1 MIRLLLSIGSIAV
14 AVGLLVSGTVA
25 FFSDTESSVGNVFA
39 AGAFDLEIDNESY
52 YNGNVCAVDVNDIDE
67 DQDVAEYVWQ
77 GASDYPV
84 AGTSCST
91 SFVPSN
97 LDEGDGLLF
106 FDFTDVKP
114 GDEGEDTISIHTQN
128 DAWVCLD
135 LTLTADDDVSTT
147 EPERA
152 VDVEEDAGNIFDG
165 ELADGIEFFW
175 WADDGDNVYEVG
187 ENGITDGVVSLAT
200 LDQTFPVALADSE
213 NNVWG
218 EEDGTPIPG
227 EETVYIAKA
236 WCLGDLTLTPDAQD
250 GGDLGKNPSVVSGV
264 SCDGDDLG
272 NEFQSDSASL
282 DISFTAIQARN
293 NDDYTCGEP
302 EVRLGSLTVT
312 KVVNGGDAG
321 PEDFTFDVTGPS
333 GPFNDVPSGTTLEGL
348 IAGDYTI
355 VEDGPGG
362 YVASFASCGGTG
374 TVAVTDNNN
383 TQCTVTNT
391 ANPGSIRV
399 DKAVSFTDTG
409 AAIGVADFQLYVKR
423 GADPAVLLTD
433 NVFTNGLPPGVYTVS
448 EIYTGGQPITY
459 DAIFSDGCTEIADTG
474 EATITLTPGGSVNC
488 ELQNSITVLQN
499 PA

>member
-175 WADDGDNVYEVG
+175 WADDGDNVYETG

-218 EEDGTPIPG
+218 DEEGTPIPG

-293 NDDYTCGEP
+293 NDDFTCGEP
-302 EVRLGSLTVT
+302 AVRLGSLTVT
-312 KVVNGGDAG
+312 KVVNGGSAV
-321 PEDFTFDVTGPS
+321 PADFTFDVTGPS

-391 ANPGSIRV
+391 ANPGSITV
-399 DKAVSFTDTG
+399 DKSVSFTNASISITISDFILTLND
-409 AAIGVADFQLYVKR
+409 GVNPPFQILDEV
-423 GADPAVLLTD
+423 TM
-433 NVFTNGLPPGVYTVS
+433 NNLPPGTYTVS
-448 EIYTGGQPITY
+448 EQYVGPQNISFNAQFSGDCSDDGQTG
-459 DAIFSDGCTEIADTG
+459 
-474 EATITLTPGGSVNC
+474 TITLAPGGSETCN
-488 ELQNSITVLQN
+488 LNNAITVLAQ
-499 PA
+499 